1 MFRVEGLQLHASLL
15 CSNMIKESED
25 SLKNAFF
32 EQFRSDWLLQPQN
45 MTVSHSFSLGELD
58 CKGYQRIN
66 ILPDRDQSEA
76 KIVDVA
82 LSVSG
87 GESEANHLFDL
98 V

>member
-1 MFRVEGLQLHASLL
+1 
-15 CSNMIKESED
+15 
-25 SLKNAFF
+25 
-32 EQFRSDWLLQPQN
+32 